1 MIVVLLL
8 IMFGCL
14 LLGFPMFMSMV
25 LSGTVA
31 ILVFLTTMQPT
42 TIIQQLMNGINS
54 LPLLAIPLF
63 IFAADI
69 MSAGHTARRLVDL
82 VKALIGHIY
91 GGLGVTLAGT
101 CTLFGA
107 ISGSTQATVV
117 AIGKTLRPQ
126 MLESGY
132 PQADVDGLIVSSA
145 NLAALIPPSVTMIMY
160 SVVTGASVG
169 EMFIAGIGPGILIFL
184 IFSVYQ
190 YLHARKLNIPRTKK
204 TTWREKGHALLHA
217 LLPLGFPVII
227 VGSIYSGKASPTE
240 AAAIS
245 VLYAAL
251 LEMVVYRTVKVKDLF
266 RIALSTGAMTATLF
280 ILLASGQVFSL
291 VLTYANVPQLIA
303 GSVLGPDPSLTVI
316 LLWVTV
322 FFFIAGMFVDPL
334 IAVVV
339 VTPIFS
345 GPAMAAGCDPIWLGI
360 IITIQCILG
369 AISPPFGCNIF
380 TACAAFDAP
389 YTKIVKGL
397 PVYLMI
403 MIALSIF
410 LIFFPQVITF
420 YRMFL

>member
-25 LSGTVA
+25 LSGMVA
-31 ILVFLTTMQPT
+31 ILMFLTSMQPT

-160 SVVTGASVG
+160 CVVTGASVG
-169 EMFIAGIGPGILIFL
+169 EM
-184 IFSVYQ
+184 
-190 YLHARKLNIPRTKK
+190 
-204 TTWREKGHALLHA
+204 
-217 LLPLGFPVII
+217 
-227 VGSIYSGKASPTE
+227 
-240 AAAIS
+240 
-245 VLYAAL
+245 
-251 LEMVVYRTVKVKDLF
+251 
-266 RIALSTGAMTATLF
+266 
-280 ILLASGQVFSL
+280 
-291 VLTYANVPQLIA
+291 
-303 GSVLGPDPSLTVI
+303 
-316 LLWVTV
+316 
-322 FFFIAGMFVDPL
+322 FIAGMFVDPL

-345 GPAMAAGCDPIWLGI
+345 GPAIAAGCDPIWLGI

-380 TACAAFDAP
+380 TACAAFDTP
-389 YTKIVKGL
+389 YTKIVRGL
-397 PVYLMI
+397 PAYLLI
-403 MIALSIF
+403 MIALSVF
-410 LIFFPQVITF
+410 LIFFPQTITF
-420 YRMFL
+420 YRAFL

>member
-1 MIVVLLL
+1 MIPILII

-31 ILVFLTTMQPT
+31 ILMFLTSVQPT

-54 LPLLAIPLF
+54 FPLLAIPLF

-69 MSAGHTARRLVDL
+69 MSAGHTAKRLVDF
-82 VKALIGHIY
+82 VKAFIGHIH

-126 MLESGY
+126 MLDSGY

-160 SVVTGASVG
+160 CVVTGASVG
-169 EMFIAGIGPGILIFL
+169 EMFVAGIGPGILIFL
-184 IFSVYQ
+184 IFSAYQ
-190 YLHARKLNIPRTKK
+190 YFHARKLNIPRTKK
-204 TTWREKGHALLHA
+204 TTWAEKGRAFLSA

-227 VGSIYSGKASPTE
+227 VGSIYSGKANPTE

-245 VLYAAL
+245 VLYAAF
-251 LEMVVYRTVKVKDLF
+251 LEMVIYRTVKPKDLG

-280 ILLASGQVFSL
+280 ILLSSGQLFSL
-291 VLTYANVPQLIA
+291 VLTYANVPQMIA
-303 GSVLGPDPSLTVI
+303 RSVLGANPSMTVI
-316 LLWVTV
+316 LFWVTV

-345 GPAMAAGCDPIWLGI
+345 GPAAAAGIDEIWLGI

-380 TACAAFDAP
+380 TACAAFDTP

-397 PVYLMI
+397 PVYLLI
-403 MIALSIF
+403 MIALSVF
-410 LIFFPQVITF
+410 LIFCPQVITF
-420 YRMFL
+420 YRAFM